1 MYRLSCFVAAL
12 AVVVAPTVTS
22 TAAEM
27 GFWSTVGA
35 AGIVDEDSTSKV
47 IFHDSGSAAV
57 RPGVASGTVKLRYPV
72 TNGPAELEGFDPTVC
87 MRLSVRDTGASARVV
102 VQLVAINAVTG
113 VRSGL
118 GTFDSDQRL
127 TTGSDQY
134 RAIVVCGLSQPE
146 EVSPLHSFDHAKYS
160 YHVDVT
166 LIRSDSAGNPGIKH
180 LGLFV
185 LSSIDSLVP

>member
-1 MYRLSCFVAAL
+1 MFRLSCFVAAL
-12 AVVVAPTVTS
+12 AVVVAPTLTS
-22 TAAEM
+22 GAEM

-47 IFHDSGSAAV
+47 ILHDSGSAAV
-57 RPGVASGTVKLRYPV
+57 RPGIATGTVKLRYPV
-72 TNGPAELEGFDPTVC
+72 TNGPAELQGFDPVVC
-87 MRLSVRDTGASARVV
+87 MRLSVRDTGPTARVL

-113 VRSGL
+113 VRSVL
-118 GTFDSDQRL
+118 GTFDSDQRF

-134 RAIVVCGLSQPE
+134 RAIVVCGLGQPE
-146 EVSPLHSFDHAKYS
+146 EISPLHSFDHAKYS
-160 YHVDVT
+160 YHVDAT

-185 LSSIDSLVP
+185 LSGTDSLVP